1 MIGDADVGAGFSIS
15 RAVRTARPSDSGD
28 PLRPT
33 RLRLSRPSYLAG
45 IAESVHFAHER
56 HAFARLINV
65 LPDGVALCETNGRVR
80 HRNAALAAL
89 LAADRE
95 APRLA
100 AEISQVAMGA
110 ATLAERRALRDVR
123 TMRGHYRLHA
133 SHVVRELLDPE
144 AAVLVVVA
152 LLAAQELSPAE
163 LRARHGLTPR
173 EVEVTYLLARGTSNA
188 GIARALGLSA
198 ATARHYTEHVLA
210 KLGLHSRAQV
220 ADALRRSDD

>member
-1 MIGDADVGAGFSIS
+1 
-15 RAVRTARPSDSGD
+15 VR
-28 PLRPT
+28 LN
-33 RLRLSRPSYLAG
+33 RLRLSHPSYLAG
-45 IAESVHFAHER
+45 IAQSVHFAHQREGL
-56 HAFARLINV
+56 ALLINV

-100 AEISQVAMGA
+100 AEISQVAIGA
-110 ATLAERRALRDVR
+110 ATLVGRRGLRDVR
-123 TMRGHYRLHA
+123 TTGGRYRLHA
-133 SHVVRELLDPE
+133 SDVVRGLLDPE

-152 LLAAQELSPAE
+152 LLAAQELTPAE

-173 EVEVTYLLARGTSNA
+173 EVEVTYLLARGTPNA

-220 ADALRRSDD
+220 ADALRRTAD

>member
-1 MIGDADVGAGFSIS
+1 M
-15 RAVRTARPSDSGD
+15 R
-28 PLRPT
+28 LN

-45 IAESVHFAHER
+45 IAQSVRFADQR
-56 HAFARLINV
+56 HAFARLINL

-89 LAADRE
+89 LAADCE

-100 AEISQVAMGA
+100 AEISQAAMGA
-110 ATLAERRALRDVR
+110 ATLAGRGALRDVR
-123 TMRGHYRLHA
+123 TTGGRYRLHA
-133 SHVVRELLDPE
+133 SHVVRGLLDPE
-144 AAVLVVVA
+144 AAVLVLVA
-152 LLAAQELSPAE
+152 LLAAQELTAAE

-173 EVEVTYLLARGTSNA
+173 EVEVTYLLARGTPNA

-198 ATARHYTEHVLA
+198 TTARHYTEHVLA

-220 ADALRRSDD
+220 ADALRRTEN